1 MVDFLK
7 VLNDYYVANRGK
19 RIKQEFMEVLSKQV
33 EDLSGSQKQLYDIYI
48 EPNMGELQD
57 TLLQAFVQ
65 AGKPLAEWREA
76 VLANQHI
83 IINQVAKKMLIKAIR
98 EMDIGQL

>member
-19 RIKQEFMEVLSKQV
+19 RIKQEFQDVLGKQV
-33 EDLSGSQKQLYDIYI
+33 EELTGSQKQIYDIYI
-48 EPNMGELQD
+48 EPNITQLQD
-57 TLLQAFVQ
+57 TLFEAFKD
-65 AGKPLAEWREA
+65 AGNPLEEWRES
-76 VLANQHI
+76 VLANQHT